1 MVYIFSFIVVLGI
14 LIFVHEFGHFIVAR
28 KLGIGVL
35 KFSLGFG
42 PKIFGFERGGT
53 EYLLSAVPLGG
64 YVKLLGES
72 PDEPISPEDV
82 SRSFSHSPSAT
93 KLMVVAAGPLFNIV
107 FSAFVFWIVFM
118 TGVPVLKPVIGDVV
132 KDSPAFRAGIEKDDV
147 ILSINDRTINRWED
161 IADVIKEFWEE
172 NPLRVVINRGSRNVN
187 LVLRAEEREVKN
199 IFGEPVR
206 EPKIGIIAKGDY
218 FIKHY
223 NPFSALFLGIKET
236 GRMVYLTVVTIVKL
250 IERVIP
256 ADTLGGPIL
265 IAQIAGD
272 QAKQGMAPFF
282 YFLALLSVNL
292 GILNLLPIPILDGG
306 HILIFSLEAITGKTL
321 SMKVKGIVQQIGLVI
336 IITLTILVFYNDIA
350 RILTK

>member
-1 MVYIFSFIVVLGI
+1 MVYIFSFVVVLGI

-28 KLGIGVL
+28 RLGIGVL

-42 PKIFGFERGGT
+42 PRIFGFEREGT
-53 EYLLSAVPLGG
+53 EYLVSAIPFGG
-64 YVKLLGES
+64 YVKLLGET
-72 PDEPISPEDV
+72 PDEDVSPEDE
-82 SRSFSHSPSAT
+82 SRSFSHRSAGS
-93 KLMVVAAGPLFNIV
+93 KLMVVAAGPLFNIIFAAV
-107 FSAFVFWIVFM
+107 VFWVVFM
-118 TGVPVLKPVIGDVV
+118 VGVPVLKPVVGEVV
-132 KDSPAFRAGIEKDDV
+132 EDSPAFRAGVEKDDV
-147 ILSINDRTINRWED
+147 ILAINERPMARWED
-161 IADVIKEFWEE
+161 IAEVIKERGIDQPLTVQIKRGGE
-172 NPLRVVINRGSRNVN
+172 NVELILS
-187 LVLRAEEREVKN
+187 AEEKEVKN
-199 IFGEPVR
+199 IFGESVR

-218 FIKHY
+218 FVKRY
-223 NPFSALFLGIKET
+223 NPITAIFLGVNET
-236 GRMVYLTVVTIVKL
+236 GKMVYLTVVTIVKL

-256 ADTLGGPIL
+256 TDTLGGPIL

-306 HILIFSLEAITGKTL
+306 HILIYSLEAVTGKTI

-350 RILTK
+350 RILSK

>member
-1 MVYIFSFIVVLGI
+1 MVYIISFIVVLGI

-28 KLGIGVL
+28 RLGIGVL

-42 PKIFGFERGGT
+42 PKIFGFEKGGT
-53 EYLLSAVPLGG
+53 EYLVSAVPLGG
-64 YVKLLGES
+64 YVKLLGET
-72 PDEPISPEDV
+72 PDDEIPPDQI
-82 SRSFSHSPSAT
+82 SRSFSHSPAAT
-93 KLMVVAAGPLFNIV
+93 KLMVVAAGPLFNIL
-107 FSAFVFWIVFM
+107 FAALVFWVVFM
-118 TGVPVLKPVIGDVV
+118 TGVPVLKPIVGDVV
-132 KDSPAFRAGIEKDDV
+132 DDSPAYKAGIEKGDV
-147 ILSINDRTINRWED
+147 IVSINERVMSRWED
-161 IADVIKEFWEE
+161 IAEVIKEQGEG
-172 NPLRVVINRGSRNVN
+172 NSLSVVIDRGGRNID
-187 LVLRAEEREVKN
+187 LVLQAEEREVKN
-199 IFGEPVR
+199 LFGESVR

-218 FIKHY
+218 FIKRY
-223 NPFSALFLGIKET
+223 NPFSALFLGVNET
-236 GRMVYLTVVTIVKL
+236 GRMIYLTVVTIVKL

-272 QAKQGMAPFF
+272 QAKQGIAPFF

-321 SMKVKGIVQQIGLVI
+321 SVKVKGIVQQIGLVI